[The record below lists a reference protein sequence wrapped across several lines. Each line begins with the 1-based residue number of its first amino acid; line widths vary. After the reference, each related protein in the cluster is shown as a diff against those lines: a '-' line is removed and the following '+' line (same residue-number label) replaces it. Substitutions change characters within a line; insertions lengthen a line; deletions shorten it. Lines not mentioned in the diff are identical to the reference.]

1 MRSSL
6 IWAFLGLLLLGF
18 GSCKTSQKTYTP
30 LEKSLLWEISGPGI
44 KQPSYLYGTIH
55 MIPSDDYFLPKG
67 TLSAIEASQNM
78 VFEIDMKDMS
88 DVSALFGMM
97 GKIFMK
103 DGVTLKTLLTTEEYQ
118 LVENHFKDMGLPI
131 FFLERIKPM
140 FLSAFATSDMNPNS
154 LKDGSIKSYE
164 MEFYEISQDRNM
176 TTGGLETIDF
186 QVSVFD
192 SIPYKEQAKML
203 VESLKTLDEDN
214 GELDKLVSLYKAQ
227 DIDAMVNTMS
237 SENSELAPYEDIL
250 LNGRNKTWI
259 PQIIQQAKLQ
269 TTFFAVGA
277 GHLAGSKGVIHQL
290 RKEGYKVKPVK

>member
-6 IWAFLGLLLLGF
+6 LWAFLGLLLLGF
-18 GSCKTSQKTYTP
+18 GSCKTTQKTYTP

-118 LVENHFKDMGLPI
+118 LVENHFKDMGLPL

-140 FLSAFATSDMNPNS
+140 FLSAFATGDMNPNS

-214 GELDKLVSLYKAQ
+214 GELDKLVALYKAQ

-237 SENSELAPYEDIL
+237 SESSELAPYEDIL

-259 PQIIQQAKLQ
+259 PRSFSKPNYKPPFLQLVPDTWQA
-269 TTFFAVGA
+269 AM
-277 GHLAGSKGVIHQL
+277 
-290 RKEGYKVKPVK
+290 E

>member
-30 LEKSLLWEISGPGI
+30 LEKSLLWEIRGPGI
-44 KQPSYLYGTIH
+44 KKPSYLYGTIH

-277 GHLAGSKGVIHQL
+277 GHLAGSNGVIHLL

>member
-6 IWAFLGLLLLGF
+6 LWAFLGLLLLGF
-18 GSCKTSQKTYTP
+18 GSCKTTQKTYAP

-118 LVENHFKDMGLPI
+118 LVENHFKDMGLPL

-140 FLSAFATSDMNPNS
+140 FLSAFATGDMNPNS

-214 GELDKLVSLYKAQ
+214 GELDKLVALYKAQ

-237 SENSELAPYEDIL
+237 SESSELAPYEDIL

-277 GHLAGSKGVIHQL
+277 GHLAGSNGVIHLL

>member
-6 IWAFLGLLLLGF
+6 LWAFLGLLLIGF

-78 VFEIDMKDMS
+78 VFEIDMKEMS

-103 DGVTLKTLLTTEEYQ
+103 DGVTLKTLLTEEEYK
-118 LVENHFKDMGLPI
+118 LVEIHFKDMGLPI

-186 QVSVFD
+186 QSVFL
-192 SIPYKEQAKML
+192 IPFP
-203 VESLKTLDEDN
+203 
-214 GELDKLVSLYKAQ
+214 
-227 DIDAMVNTMS
+227 I
-237 SENSELAPYEDIL
+237 
-250 LNGRNKTWI
+250 R
-259 PQIIQQAKLQ
+259 
-269 TTFFAVGA
+269 
-277 GHLAGSKGVIHQL
+277 SKP
-290 RKEGYKVKPVK
+290 KCW

>member
-164 MEFYEISQDRNM
+164 MAFYEISQDRNM

-277 GHLAGSKGVIHQL
+277 GHLAGSNGVIHLL

>member
-6 IWAFLGLLLLGF
+6 LWAFLGLLLIGF

-44 KQPSYLYGTIH
+44 QQPSYLYGTIH

-78 VFEIDMKDMS
+78 VFEIDMKEMS

-103 DGVTLKTLLTTEEYQ
+103 DGVTLKTLLTTDEYK

-203 VESLKTLDEDN
+203 VESLKTLDDDN
-214 GELDKLVSLYKAQ
+214 GELDQLVALYKAQ

-237 SENSELAPYEDIL
+237 SESSELAPYEDIL
-250 LNGRNKTWI
+250 LNGRNKNWI
-259 PQIIQQAKLQ
+259 PQIIQQAKQ
-269 TTFFAVGA
+269 QSTFFAVGA
-277 GHLAGSKGVIHQL
+277 GHLAGSKGVIHLL

>member
-6 IWAFLGLLLLGF
+6 LWAFLGLLLLGF
-18 GSCKTSQKTYTP
+18 GSCKTTQKTYTP

-118 LVENHFKDMGLPI
+118 LVENHFKDMGLPL

-140 FLSAFATSDMNPNS
+140 FLSAFATGDMNPNS

-214 GELDKLVSLYKAQ
+214 GELDKLVALYKAQ

-237 SENSELAPYEDIL
+237 SESSELAPYEDIL

-277 GHLAGSKGVIHQL
+277 GHLAGSNGVIHLL

>member
-277 GHLAGSKGVIHQL
+277 GHLAGSNGVIHLL